1 MTAGMI
7 LFAIIS
13 GLAINEFCDLSPWL
27 ARKLV
32 RWSAYRRYA
41 NRGLAEDRADELAA
55 VIDARPGKLFKLGTA
70 LGFVTAAIAVSVVRA
85 AARWIPA
92 SGRRLVERLQAR
104 RGRSVAPI
112 LFTDPD
118 APLVV
123 MDTSMHHGDEALDAV
138 HGTSYVNRLECEWAV
153 DACRAIDSE
162 LARRGRTATVS
173 VLTYYRAQA
182 DEIRHQLDLISPTFR
197 RLQLDV
203 VGTIDE
209 AIGQDS
215 DYVII
220 SFCRSSRTV
229 SRPKFASF
237 LQNAR
242 RLHVALTR
250 ARRTVVLVGHAT
262 TLRRLDGVD
271 PEFAHLFTRLIDM
284 EGTRIMCC
292 PPRAFGV

>member
-7 LFAIIS
+7 LFAVIS
-13 GLAINEFCDLSPWL
+13 GLAINEVCDLSPWL

-32 RWSAYRRYA
+32 RWSAHRRYD
-41 NRGLAEDRADELAA
+41 NRGLAKDRADELAA

-70 LGFVTAAIAVSVVRA
+70 LGFVTAAIAVSVGRA
-85 AARWIPA
+85 AARRTPR
-92 SGRRLVERLQAR
+92 SVRRLAERLEAR
-104 RGRSVAPI
+104 RGRSVAPM

-118 APLVV
+118 ARVVV

-138 HGTSYVNRLECEWAV
+138 RGTGYVNRLECEWAV
-153 DACRAIDSE
+153 DACQTIDSE
-162 LARRGRTATVS
+162 LARRGQTATVS

-182 DEIRHQLDLISPTFR
+182 DEFRYRLGLISPALR
-197 RLQLDV
+197 RLQMHV

-229 SRPKFASF
+229 PRPKFAAF
-237 LQNAR
+237 LQDAR

-271 PEFAHLFTRLIDM
+271 PEFAHLFTRLIDT